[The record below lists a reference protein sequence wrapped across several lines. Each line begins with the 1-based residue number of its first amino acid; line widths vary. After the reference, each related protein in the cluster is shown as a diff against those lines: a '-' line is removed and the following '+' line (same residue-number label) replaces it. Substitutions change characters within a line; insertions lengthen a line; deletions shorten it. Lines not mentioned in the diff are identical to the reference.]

1 MPEYS
6 VTCSFYIYN
15 AYSRFVVRNIC
26 ETTMT
31 NLMMSF
37 IQKTYRRFY
46 LITPLKT
53 LCKTHLNF
61 SNKIFKMN
69 QVMKVLKSKLP
80 QHRLYSYNFGRYL
93 RVHFLNKLLKQ
104 NMRRTK

>member
-6 VTCSFYIYN
+6 VTCSFYINN
-15 AYSRFVVRNIC
+15 AYSRFVVRNIY
-26 ETTMT
+26 ETMT

-37 IQKTYRRFY
+37 IQKTYLRFY
-46 LITPLKT
+46 LITPLIT

-104 NMRRTK
+104 NMRRIK

>member
-15 AYSRFVVRNIC
+15 AYPRFVVSNIC

-46 LITPLKT
+46 LITPLIT

-69 QVMKVLKSKLP
+69 QVMKVL
-80 QHRLYSYNFGRYL
+80 
-93 RVHFLNKLLKQ
+93 RVNCPNTGYIRKPLVDI
-104 NMRRTK
+104 